1 MQLPEILALI
11 AAILSF
17 FTLLLVVFLITKK
30 QDDAHLDD
38 FEDSIIDKVRTMET
52 SVTKSIYESML
63 KFNTDVNEQ
72 LRKQTDMSNDNITEF
87 RLDVNK
93 ELVNFQTKINEDL
106 MKDFDKL
113 NEHIAKRMTDINQ
126 KVEERLSK
134 GFMDTNQTFVQ
145 IAERVKVIDD
155 AQKKIES
162 LSEEMIGLQNILTNN
177 QARGAFGEYQLNQ
190 LLMSVF
196 GENKRLYETQYTLKQ
211 GRDGV
216 VRADAVVFMPEPN
229 NLIAIDSKFPYSSYA
244 KLFDNAD
251 LTKDEES
258 KLIGEFGREVRKHI
272 TDIANKYIIAG
283 VTADYAIMFV
293 PSDGILA
300 LLHSQLMQVVE
311 YARSKNVTIVSPTTL
326 IPMISSFQAV
336 IIDYERSKHTREI
349 VDQLKKLKKDFRIF
363 GDEWGKLNRTIDT
376 LRNDSDKVNKRVERM
391 HDKFKDIDKVNFLDA
406 KSDEETEEND

>member
-1 MQLPEILALI
+1 MNLPEILALI
-11 AAILSF
+11 AAIFSLITF
-17 FTLLLVVFLITKK
+17 LLVVFLLTRKH
-30 QDDAHLDD
+30 DDAHLDE

-72 LRKQTDMSNDNITEF
+72 LRKQTDLSNDNITEF
-87 RLDVNK
+87 RLNVNN
-93 ELVNFQTKINEDL
+93 ELVKFQTKINEDL
-106 MKDFDKL
+106 MKDFNRL
-113 NEHIAKRMTDINQ
+113 NEHIAKQMTDINQ

-155 AQKKIES
+155 AQKKIEA
-162 LSEEMIGLQNILTNN
+162 LSNEMIGLQNILTNN

-190 LLMSVF
+190 LLTSVF
-196 GENKRLYETQYTLKQ
+196 GENKRLYDTQYTLKE
-211 GRDGV
+211 GRDGA

-244 KLFDNAD
+244 KLFGDER
-251 LTKDEES
+251 LTKEEES
-258 KLIGEFGREVRKHI
+258 KLISDFGREVRKHI
-272 TDIANKYIIAG
+272 TDIANKYIITG

-300 LLHSQLMQVVE
+300 LLHSQLIAVVE

-326 IPMISSFQAV
+326 IPLISSFQAV

-363 GDEWGKLNRTIDT
+363 GEEWGKLNRTIDT

-391 HDKFKDIDKVNFLDA
+391 HDKFKDIDKVNFIDG
-406 KSDEETEEND
+406 KEDDNTEEND